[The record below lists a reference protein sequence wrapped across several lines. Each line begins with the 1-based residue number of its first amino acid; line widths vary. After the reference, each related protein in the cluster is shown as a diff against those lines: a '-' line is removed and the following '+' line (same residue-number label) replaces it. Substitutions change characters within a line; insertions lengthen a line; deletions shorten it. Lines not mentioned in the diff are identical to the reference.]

1 LPVIARARKVAIT
14 DEATIG
20 PKISRA
26 KLPRM
31 TSMANSAPPMGML

>member
-1 LPVIARARKVAIT
+1 LPVIERAMRVAIT
-14 DEATIG
+14 EEATIG

-31 TSMANSAPPMGML
+31 TSMANSAPPIGML